1 MNINININWIDIA
14 VIVIIAAF
22 AAWGFKRGLIKSV
35 VGILSLAASIILAW
49 ALYPVIAKLL
59 EGTDITVYIHN
70 AVQGRIS
77 EKLEADIQPAMP
89 KLINDAVN
97 AGRAGL
103 ADSAAGAVTGLILNI
118 FAFIA
123 VLIVSRVIIWA
134 AAETLNIISKLPII
148 GTLNRISGLLL
159 GTVQGAL
166 IVCILLTLIYAA
178 IPLRENPILSNEIE
192 SSVIAKPMYINNPIT
207 KLLIPS
213 AENGRSGE

>member
-1 MNINININWIDIA
+1 MNTNINWIDIA
-14 VIVIIAAF
+14 VVAIIAVF

-35 VGILSLAASIILAW
+35 VGILSLAASIVLAW

-59 EGTDITVYIHN
+59 EATDITAYIHN

-77 EKLEADIQPAMP
+77 EKLTPDIQPAMP
-89 KLINDAVN
+89 QLINDAVN

-103 ADSAAGAVTGLILNI
+103 ADGAADTVTGLIVNI

-123 VLIVSRVIIWA
+123 VLVVSRVIIWA
-134 AAETLNIISKLPII
+134 AAKTLNIISKLPII

-166 IVCILLTLIYAA
+166 IVCILLTVVYAV

-192 SSVIAKPMYINNPIT
+192 GSVIAKPMYISNPIT

-213 AENGRSGE
+213 AENEQSRE